1 MDSIQEQ
8 LNTFAHTFPRKVNRQ
23 ALPRRLRCLLSDT
36 EKVAD
41 SKKEEHHTKFQE
53 LITDL
58 KQPTINGEYLSWSVS
73 LHPCR
78 FVKGDPAVAWA
89 AVEALFSPTKI
100 Q

>member
-1 MDSIQEQ
+1 MS
-8 LNTFAHTFPRKVNRQ
+8 VNRQ
-23 ALPRRLRCLLSDT
+23 ALPKRLCCVLSDT
-36 EKVAD
+36 ENVGD
-41 SKKEEHHTKFQE
+41 SKKKEHREKFQKQV
-53 LITDL
+53 TDL